1 METRKISVIA
11 MEIINDWQKVNFAAL
26 PYLKAMLSI
35 NYFSDSYGYDNGKTI
50 VLYFLSNAS
59 TYKGETAKRLKLELK
74 NIIK

>member
-1 METRKISVIA
+1 MKTRKISAIA
-11 MEIINDWQKVNFAAL
+11 MEIFNDWQKVNFAAL
-26 PYLKAMLSI
+26 PYLKAMSSI
-35 NYFSDSYGYDNGKTI
+35 NYVNDSYGYDNGKTI

>member
-1 METRKISVIA
+1 METRKISAIA
-11 MEIINDWQKVNFAAL
+11 MDIFNNWQKVNFAAL

-35 NYFSDSYGYDNGKTI
+35 NYVSDSYGYDNGKTI

>member
-1 METRKISVIA
+1 METRKISAIA

-35 NYFSDSYGYDNGKTI
+35 NYVNDSYGYDNGKTI

-59 TYKGETAKRLKLELK
+59 TYKGETAKKLKLELK

>member
-59 TYKGETAKRLKLELK
+59 SYKGETAKRLKLELK

>member
-1 METRKISVIA
+1 MKTRKISAIA
-11 MEIINDWQKVNFAAL
+11 MEIFNDWQKVNFTAL

-35 NYFSDSYGYDNGKTI
+35 NYVNDSYGYDNGKTI

>member
-1 METRKISVIA
+1 METRKISIIA
-11 MEIINDWQKVNFAAL
+11 MDIFNNWQKVNFAAL

-35 NYFSDSYGYDNGKTI
+35 NYVSDSYGYDNGKTI

>member
-11 MEIINDWQKVNFAAL
+11 NDIFKDWQKVNFAAL

-35 NYFSDSYGYDNGKTI
+35 NYVNDSYGYDNGKSI
-50 VLYFLSNAS
+50 VLYFLSNAG
-59 TYKGETAKRLKLELK
+59 TYKGETAKRLKIELK

>member
-1 METRKISVIA
+1 MENRKISTIA
-11 MEIINDWQKVNFAAL
+11 NEIFNDWNKVNFAAL
-26 PYLKAMLSI
+26 PYLNAMLSI
-35 NYFSDSYGYDNGKTI
+35 NSINDNYAYDTGKSI